1 VGKEINTM
9 KKKLIGPKLML
20 LFSFIIF
27 LSSIEKGG
35 WALVSSAVGFV
46 GFLVMVILLQ
56 TKVSKTKN

>member
-1 VGKEINTM
+1 M

-35 WALVSSAVGFV
+35 WALVSSAVGFI

-56 TKVSKTKN
+56 TKISKTKN

>member
-1 VGKEINTM
+1 M
-9 KKKLIGPKLML
+9 KKKLVGPKLML

-35 WALVSSAVGFV
+35 WALASSAVGFI